1 MFSDKPELLEILIEE
16 KQGERKKGEGKGVK
30 ILTSPTSLS
39 QWSQLVICLRLIR
52 EQKQQ
57 VSKVLLDG
65 LYDPDCPLHLLL
77 GAHHVFM
84 KEVWLELGKEWQI
97 FHDQ

>member
-1 MFSDKPELLEILIEE
+1 MI
-16 KQGERKKGEGKGVK
+16 Q
-30 ILTSPTSLS
+30 
-39 QWSQLVICLRLIR
+39 

-57 VSKVLLDG
+57 VSKVLLEG
-65 LYDPDCPLHLLL
+65 LYDPDCPLHVLL

-97 FHDQ
+97 FLDQ